1 MIVFYFFV
9 HDISFISYSLR
20 KAWWR
25 MGSFS
30 PLRSWNGCDQNGN
43 LPWKATISPIR
54 WIPGADNPA
63 AIKIDLAHTFSM
75 GFAKD
80 FCASSIILLSHIGI
94 FGGGAI
100 DVKLDYAF
108 SKFREWV
115 HNAKQTC
122 KISEFS
128 LKSFKITS
136 LLAGIIFHNYLPKI
150 CFPKIFSIH
159 HRSSVW
165 R

>member
-1 MIVFYFFV
+1 MTFL
-9 HDISFISYSLR
+9 SYSLR

-63 AIKIDLAHTFSM
+63 AIKVDLAHTFSM

-100 DVKLDYAF
+100 DVKLDQAF
-108 SKFREWV
+108 SRFREWV

-128 LKSFKITS
+128 LKCFKITS
-136 LLAGIIFHNYLPKI
+136 LLAGIIFHSYLPKKI
-150 CFPKIFSIH
+150 YFPKMFSI
-159 HRSSVW
+159 
-165 R
+165 